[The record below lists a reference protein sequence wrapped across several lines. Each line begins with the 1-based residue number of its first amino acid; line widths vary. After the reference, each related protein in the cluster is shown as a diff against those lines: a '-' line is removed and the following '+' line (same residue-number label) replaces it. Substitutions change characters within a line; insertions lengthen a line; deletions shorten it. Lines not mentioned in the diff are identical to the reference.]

1 MLPIQCHC
9 CFNKFTT
16 NYRNFDILAS
26 RHLYKC
32 QNIDAYRCTTKVNEN
47 QLCTFHC
54 IWSEERE
61 AIVHK
66 EQYPDHNIVIVYS
79 ECQAKLMI
87 QPKLQLLREQLTV
100 NKTKPSV
107 NVLPTSGYPYF
118 PTFILNFNSF
128 STPLTSN
135 NVDNYIPFNLS
146 TNSLPKTI
154 SENKSAKDTDVI
166 MINDNDNSSNMFSIM
181 RSVSNG
187 SSENDSKDHIIVET
201 MENQNARSNES
212 DVQMAK
218 NTGSGEVKA
227 EENDIII
234 SCDLRGV
241 VRDKVIPLLISGL
254 DNCPCP
260 FGESKQK
267 NALFRVLV
275 PTPEADQLH
284 KLLQPKNY
292 IHLIKDTGF
301 GVFRSNHNKVA
312 KFLDLPFSLNNSVKD
327 QILNES
333 HDNFMS
339 FSSPAGVYFATNT
352 GNLADDSD
360 SNPTCSYKISDD
372 QFKQFNIMKLDEK
385 RKIKI
390 ASSDNHNK
398 RQVGET
404 GAEIDHKLKDLQQFI
419 VHYFYGTK
427 GTQAPFHID
436 SSPGIAKILNR
447 NGEKLWMFFTWE
459 EGKAKGIIDEKLQ
472 LKSINIEKLYQLE
485 TFCWTIQN
493 DAEYITVPSNY
504 VHSVLNLTDNTSV
517 NYPYCSADSIVNYCK
532 FILTNDLQFDSF
544 TQKSWKRTVGIVI
557 RHNLKYW
564 NNTLVDLNDTEKLQ
578 IQTLAD
584 TLVNFTGNDNS
595 ELWQKFIK
603 QYQIQPISVNPIR
616 LDYAT
621 IMGNWKDEIEF
632 YPRLSRDWFKEKRF
646 YIYFYK
652 SKSDKSKEL
661 NNRIENALKE
671 RIPKLG
677 GIIVDSLESAKD
689 DKSIFLI
696 VNKYEVNAHI
706 DKFKEPLA
714 QSNNG
719 EELKPDCTRMEPR
732 ATVTNE
738 TQPTNPRHLQLMLPS
753 LYARRGTNNSSNENQ
768 ILLNALQS
776 TVKSKNVKRK
786 QPELTNNHNTLSEP
800 ESNNINMV
808 QPKELY
814 QHMIKDVL
822 FMAYQRSIPIL
833 NSSFILEHVNSYLFP
848 TLSNRR
854 DLPVCLVPRTIIE
867 DAEQRYQPVCYV
879 YEPKG
884 NISTLP
890 QLYLQLKILAEL
902 LESQVRVYYI
912 RRDTRKQLGLTK
924 AQENTFNFNINVMK
938 EYRNKHTV
946 SESPRPLVP
955 IDHVKLKQEKK
966 QVYCQIC
973 DEMILGNGNIHI
985 KYHKEHKEKQLND
998 PANEKIDKHQSE
1010 LKAQRETELATPLQ
1024 DKIYRFVRCYPNWEG
1039 TEDEFIMDGLYA
1051 QNPEYKNYLGKTVE
1065 ILINQYH
1072 HIVQRT
1078 VYNWKEGDE
1087 KVSDD
1092 NCNPL
1097 LMKEVL
1103 CPIPIPKD
1111 AIRLDLEQNLTLT
1124 TLSSTKVDPSNI
1136 CTNETKDLFINR
1148 SLIGQSTESNIEKY
1162 IPRIWDTL
1170 NKYKNSVKPIIYSN
1184 DSEQIAKNKLFLL
1197 LNTPSAKESN
1207 NYFHN
1212 ISNLSHSLY
1221 KSIISESIQI
1231 IHTNQIIND
1240 LDIPNDLLLKNPS
1253 NLPTLSESKYES
1265 LLPEVIRVHFDSNRN
1280 MEYSSDLKDNSN
1292 IDDLRYTNLYLYNQ
1306 PISIC
1311 LGHFDPDLG
1320 YLYQVKG
1327 VKIWLE
1333 LPFNTEDITHSKYPQ
1348 AWDLDKLLRINRRRW
1363 FKTEPGDLVIIP
1375 PGVKHLVFT
1384 VGSSTV
1390 CYGGYFN
1397 NILGSLDWIDKI
1409 LYFKSKGHNSDKEV
1423 MARFRINNANNVTK
1437 IIYSIISAINK
1448 KNVKLLNCKKHIQ
1461 TIWKIRRES
1470 IISNNTD
1477 KQINKE
1483 IKEMVQILDEF
1494 VR

>member
-1 MLPIQCHC
+1 
-9 CFNKFTT
+9 
-16 NYRNFDILAS
+16 LAS

-32 QNIDAYRCTTKVNEN
+32 QNIDAYRCTTLKVHEN
-47 QLCTFHC
+47 QRCTFHC

-66 EQYPDHNIVIVYS
+66 EQFPDHNIVMVYS

-100 NKTKPSV
+100 NKAKPSV

-118 PTFILNFNSF
+118 SSPFILNFNNF
-128 STPLTSN
+128 STPLAFN
-135 NVDNYIPFNLS
+135 NIDYLPFNLS
-146 TNSLPKTI
+146 TNSLPRTI
-154 SENKSAKDTDVI
+154 NENKTAEDKDVI
-166 MINDNDNSSNMFSIM
+166 MITNNDNSSNMFSIM
-181 RSVSNG
+181 RSVSN
-187 SSENDSKDHIIVET
+187 SSVENDCKAHIIVESDLT
-201 MENQNARSNES
+201 MENQNASNES
-212 DVQMAK
+212 DEEITK
-218 NTGSGEVKA
+218 NTGYVEIKA
-227 EENDIII
+227 EENDTI
-234 SCDLRGV
+234 SSDLHLVIRN
-241 VRDKVIPLLISGL
+241 KVIPLLISGI
-254 DNCPCP
+254 DNCTS
-260 FGESKQK
+260 FGGSKQK
-267 NALFRVLV
+267 NAQFRTLI
-275 PTPEADQLH
+275 PTPEAEQVQ

-292 IHLIKDTGF
+292 LHLTKDTGF
-301 GVFRSNHNKVA
+301 EAFRSNHNKVA
-312 KFLDLPFSLNNSVKD
+312 KYLDLPFFLHSSVKN

-339 FSSPAGVYFATNT
+339 YSSQSAGVYFATNT
-352 GNLADDSD
+352 GNLADNSD
-360 SNPTCSYKISDD
+360 SNPTCSYSISDD

-385 RKIKI
+385 RKIKV
-390 ASSDNHNK
+390 ASSDNNNK
-398 RQVGET
+398 RQVVET
-404 GAEIDHKLKDLQQFI
+404 GAEIDHKLKDLQQFV

-459 EGKAKGIIDEKLQ
+459 EGKANGIIDEKLQ

-517 NYPYCSADSIVNYCK
+517 NYPYCSADAIVNYCK

-544 TQKSWKRTVGIVI
+544 TQKSWKRTVGIVL
-557 RHNLKYW
+557 RHNLKHW
-564 NNTLVDLNDTEKLQ
+564 NNKLVQLKDKEKLQ
-578 IQTLAD
+578 IEILAD
-584 TLVNFTGNDNS
+584 TLVNFTGKDNS

-603 QYQIQPISVNPIR
+603 QYQIQSISVNPIQ

-632 YPRLSRDWFKEKRF
+632 YPRLSRGWFQEKRF

-652 SKSDKSKEL
+652 SKSDKYREL
-661 NNRIENALKE
+661 DNRIENALKE

-677 GIIVDSLESAKD
+677 GIIVDSLEKSTMKD
-689 DKSIFLI
+689 DKGIFLI
-696 VNKYEVNAHI
+696 VNKYEVNGHI
-706 DKFKEPLA
+706 DKFKEQLA
-714 QSNNG
+714 QSNKG
-719 EELKPDCTRMEPR
+719 KEQKSDCSMEPR
-732 ATVTNE
+732 ASETNKIQLK
-738 TQPTNPRHLQLMLPS
+738 TSRHLQLMLPRF
-753 LYARRGTNNSSNENQ
+753 YTKVTSNCSDKNE

-776 TVKSKNVKRK
+776 TVKYKNEKRK
-786 QPELTNNHNTLSEP
+786 QPELTNNHNTVSEP
-800 ESNNINMV
+800 EYNNINMV

-814 QHMIKDVL
+814 QHMTKDVI

-848 TLSNRR
+848 ALSNRR
-854 DLPVCLVPRTIIE
+854 DLPICLVPRTIIE
-867 DAEQRYQPVCYV
+867 DAEQRYRPLYYV
-879 YEPKG
+879 YNPKD
-884 NISTLP
+884 NIPTLP
-890 QLYLQLKILAEL
+890 QVYLQLKLSTEL

-912 RRDTRKQLGLTK
+912 RRDIRKQLGLAK
-924 AQENTFNFNINVMK
+924 AHESTFNFNINIMK
-938 EYRNKHTV
+938 EYRKKHTV
-946 SESPRPLVP
+946 SESPRSLVTV
-955 IDHVKLKQEKK
+955 DHVKLKQEKK

-973 DEMILGNGNIHI
+973 DEIILGNGNIHI
-985 KYHKEHKEKQLND
+985 KYHKEHREKQLND
-998 PANEKIDKHQSE
+998 PANEKIDKHESE
-1010 LKAQRETELATPLQ
+1010 LKAQRETELSTPLQ
-1024 DKIYRFVRCYPNWEG
+1024 DRIIYRFVRCYPNWEG
-1039 TEDEFIMDGLYA
+1039 TEDEFIMDGLYS
-1051 QNPEYKNYLGKTVE
+1051 QNPEYKIYLGKTVE

-1072 HIVQRT
+1072 QIVQRI
-1078 VYNWKEGDE
+1078 VYNWKRGD
-1087 KVSDD
+1087 KQVSDD
-1092 NCNPL
+1092 NCDPL
-1097 LMKEVL
+1097 LMKESL

-1111 AIRLDLEQNLTLT
+1111 AIRLDEQRLTVT
-1124 TLSSTKVDPSNI
+1124 TNSSTNTGIRMS
-1136 CTNETKDLFINR
+1136 ETENLFINQN
-1148 SLIGQSTESNIEKY
+1148 LIGQSTESNIEKY

-1184 DSEQIAKNKLFLL
+1184 DSEQIAKNKLILL
-1197 LNTPSAKESN
+1197 LNLPSAKESN

-1240 LDIPNDLLLKNPS
+1240 LDIPNDLLLRNPS
-1253 NLPTLSESKYES
+1253 NLPTLGESKYES

-1280 MEYSSDLKDNSN
+1280 IEYSSDLNDNSN
-1292 IDDLRYTNLYLYNQ
+1292 IDDLHYTNLYLYNQ

-1311 LGHFDPDLG
+1311 LGHFDTDLG

-1348 AWDLDKLLRINRRRW
+1348 AWDLDKLLRINTRRW

-1384 VGSSTV
+1384 VGTSTV

-1397 NILGSLDWIDKI
+1397 NILGSIDWIDKL

-1437 IIYSIISAINK
+1437 IIYSIISTLNK
-1448 KNVKLLNCKKHIQ
+1448 KNGKLLNCKKHIQ
-1461 TIWKIRRES
+1461 TIWKLRRES

-1483 IKEMVQILDEF
+1483 IKEMVKILDEF